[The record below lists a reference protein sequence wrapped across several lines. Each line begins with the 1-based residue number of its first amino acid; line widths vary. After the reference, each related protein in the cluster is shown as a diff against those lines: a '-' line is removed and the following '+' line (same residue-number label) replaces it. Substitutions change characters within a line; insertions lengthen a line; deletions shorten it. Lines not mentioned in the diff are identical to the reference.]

1 MRTCTTQLLAATLFC
16 AGSGLNW
23 LVLAPPASALQGAPQ
38 VLSKQFVSGLT
49 AEQSETLEKPFR
61 EMMGA
66 MQELRRTHD
75 VIAND
80 LTDEQKTKFAK
91 MFHEAME
98 GSMNQG
104 HHGEAHP

>member
-1 MRTCTTQLLAATLFC
+1 MKIVHRILIAAMLT
-16 AGSGLNW
+16 A
-23 LVLAPPASALQGAPQ
+23 VLAVSVVAAQHGHSADAQQDHFTAIVERLA
-38 VLSKQFVSGLT
+38 LT

-75 VIAND
+75 VIAHD
-80 LTDEQKTKFAK
+80 LTDEQKTKFAT